1 MFESAV
7 DSAGQAVVHV
17 NINGQ
22 ICGSA
27 CSASRKQARLMAIEN
42 ALHRCCPDLLAM
54 VQRQS
59 GSIPD
64 MPTSSTTVKPV
75 PQTLQAVG
83 PGGSA
88 AVADSGTVRE
98 VICMAEQGRL
108 SSGLE
113 ALRLIQ
119 QRMQAALPE
128 IEQSIQENGETQVT
142 VRLGAAAYSACHP
155 VEKRA
160 RQLATEAALQQVAPG
175 AAAYFMWQR
184 ESDESMLVESIGARI
199 DAGQLSSLGAVVA
212 EFTSKVWRC
221 RTETS
226 ERLNEHSGEY
236 VVEVRCNDVLV
247 GAGACPNR
255 KRAKSLAM
263 ESTLLNC
270 CPHLLQRLFAKA
282 DGVPV
287 V

>member
-1 MFESAV
+1 MESDNGHASDAAHQELVSLVRSHHITSSSTLLHAYAQIVEKTTAVFESAV

-142 VRLGAAAYSACHP
+142 V
-155 VEKRA
+155 
-160 RQLATEAALQQVAPG
+160 
-175 AAAYFMWQR
+175 
-184 ESDESMLVESIGARI
+184 
-199 DAGQLSSLGAVVA
+199 
-212 EFTSKVWRC
+212 
-221 RTETS
+221 
-226 ERLNEHSGEY
+226 
-236 VVEVRCNDVLV
+236 
-247 GAGACPNR
+247 
-255 KRAKSLAM
+255 
-263 ESTLLNC
+263 
-270 CPHLLQRLFAKA
+270 
-282 DGVPV
+282 
-287 V
+287 